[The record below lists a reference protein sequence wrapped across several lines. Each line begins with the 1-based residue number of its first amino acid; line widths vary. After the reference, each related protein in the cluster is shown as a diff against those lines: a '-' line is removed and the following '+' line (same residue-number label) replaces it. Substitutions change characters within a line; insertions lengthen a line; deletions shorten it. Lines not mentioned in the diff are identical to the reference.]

1 MKLATLTEL
10 SKWHISSSRA
20 LLHFLLEASLTRTD
34 SRSKQR
40 RGSTYITDMT
50 HLPDPLDPDPRIPE
64 PARRLTEYLGSII
77 EKASLFLP
85 ERWEETNMRCRRR
98 PGRQQCPGR
107 IHVRIGKEDPPEIRW
122 ECPRCEENGII
133 RNWQGSAWDLADVG
147 WDLPEDAHGFEDVHS
162 VSKGNSSVIPIYQVD
177 AFTDRLFEG
186 NPAAV
191 CPLTAWLAD
200 GLLQKIAA
208 ENNLSET
215 AFFVPKDDEFEIRW
229 FTPAV
234 EVDLCGHATLA
245 AAFVLMDLLEPARRS
260 VTFRS
265 RSGSLL
271 VTRDGD
277 LFSLD
282 FPSRP
287 AVPIPLPP
295 GLSEALGAVPAAV
308 LNARD
313 TIVVFDDPDVVH
325 RLAPDMEKLN
335 SMGGFAVCATA
346 PGAGKDGDVDYVL
359 RFFAPAQG
367 VAEDPVTGSAQ
378 CSLAPYW
385 SERLGKTILRA
396 RQVSRRSGEILCVV
410 SGNRVRIAG
419 KAVLVFS
426 GIFRIPRQATS

>member
-1 MKLATLTEL
+1 
-10 SKWHISSSRA
+10 
-20 LLHFLLEASLTRTD
+20 
-34 SRSKQR
+34 
-40 RGSTYITDMT
+40 MT

-85 ERWEETNMRCRRR
+85 ERWGETNMRCRRR
-98 PGRQQCPGR
+98 PGRQRCPGR
-107 IHVRIGKEDPPEIRW
+107 IHVRIGKEDPSEILW
-122 ECPRCEENGII
+122 ACPRCEENGII
-133 RNWQGSAWDLADVG
+133 RNWQGSAWDLTDVG
-147 WDLPEDAHGFEDVHS
+147 WDHPEDAHGFEDVPS
-162 VSKGNSSVIPIYQVD
+162 VSKGYPSVIPIYQVD
-177 AFTDRLFEG
+177 AFTNRLFEG

-191 CPLTAWLAD
+191 CPLTEWLAD
-200 GLLQKIAA
+200 DLLQKIAA

-215 AFFVPKDDEFEIRW
+215 AFFLPREDEFELRW

-265 RSGSLL
+265 RSGSLH

-287 AVPIPLPP
+287 AVPIPEPP
-295 GLSEALGAVPAAV
+295 GLSEALGVRPAAV
-308 LNARD
+308 LKARD
-313 TIVVFDDPDVVH
+313 TIVVFDDPDVVR
-325 RLAPDMEKLN
+325 RLTPDMEKLK

-346 PGAGKDGDVDYVL
+346 PGSGRDGDVDYVL

-367 VAEDPVTGSAQ
+367 IAEDPVTGSAQ

-385 SERLGKTILRA
+385 SEKLGKTILRA
-396 RQVSRRSGEILCVV
+396 RQVSRRGGEILCEV

-426 GIFRIPRQATS
+426 GILRIPPRATS

>member
-1 MKLATLTEL
+1 
-10 SKWHISSSRA
+10 
-20 LLHFLLEASLTRTD
+20 
-34 SRSKQR
+34 
-40 RGSTYITDMT
+40 MT

-64 PARRLTEYLGSII
+64 PARRLSEYLGSIV
-77 EKASLFLP
+77 EKASLYFP
-85 ERWEETNMRCRRR
+85 ERWGETNMRCRRR
-98 PGRQQCPGR
+98 PGRQRCPGR
-107 IHVRIGKEDPPEIRW
+107 IHVRIGKEDPPEILW
-122 ECPRCEENGII
+122 ACPRCEENGII
-133 RNWQGSAWDLADVG
+133 RNWQGSAWDLSDVG
-147 WDLPEDAHGFEDVHS
+147 WDLPEDTHGLEDVS
-162 VSKGNSSVIPIYQVD
+162 AVSSPSIIPMYQVD

-191 CPLTAWLAD
+191 CPLTDWLAD
-200 GLLQKIAA
+200 DLLQKIAA

-215 AFFVPKDDEFEIRW
+215 AFFVPRDDEFEIRW

-245 AAFVLMDLLEPARRS
+245 AAFVLMDLMEPARRS

-265 RSGSLL
+265 RSGPLH
-271 VTRDGD
+271 VTCDGD

-287 AVPIPLPP
+287 AVPIPAPP
-295 GLSEALGAVPAAV
+295 GLSEALGASPAAV
-308 LNARD
+308 LKARD
-313 TIVVFDDPDVVH
+313 TIVVFDDPDVVRH
-325 RLAPDMEKLN
+325 LAPDMEKMK
-335 SMGGFAVCATA
+335 SIGGFAVCATA
-346 PGAGKDGDVDYVL
+346 GGAGRDGDVDYVL

-367 VAEDPVTGSAQ
+367 IDEDPVTGSAQ

-385 SERLGKTILRA
+385 SERLGKTLLRA
-396 RQVSRRSGEILCVV
+396 RQVSRRSGEILCEV

>member
-1 MKLATLTEL
+1 
-10 SKWHISSSRA
+10 
-20 LLHFLLEASLTRTD
+20 
-34 SRSKQR
+34 
-40 RGSTYITDMT
+40 
-50 HLPDPLDPDPRIPE
+50 
-64 PARRLTEYLGSII
+64 
-77 EKASLFLP
+77 
-85 ERWEETNMRCRRR
+85 MRCRRH
-98 PGRQQCPGR
+98 PGRQRCPGR
-107 IHVRIGKEDPPEIRW
+107 IHVRIGKEDPPEILW
-122 ECPRCEENGII
+122 VCPRCEENGII
-133 RNWQGSAWDLADVG
+133 RNWQGTAWDLSDVG
-147 WDLPEDAHGFEDVHS
+147 WDLPEDADLEDVPAAS
-162 VSKGNSSVIPIYQVD
+162 SGNPSIIPMYQVD

-186 NPAAV
+186 NPAGV
-191 CPLTAWLAD
+191 CPLNDWLAD

-215 AFFVPKDDEFEIRW
+215 AFFVSREDEFEIRW

-245 AAFVLMDLLEPARRS
+245 AAFVLMDLLEPACRS

-265 RSGSLL
+265 RSGPLH

-287 AVPIPLPP
+287 AVPIPEPP
-295 GLSEALGAVPAAV
+295 GLSAALGASPAAV
-308 LNARD
+308 LKARD

-325 RLAPDMEKLN
+325 RLDPDMEKLK

-346 PGAGKDGDVDYVL
+346 AGAGRDGDVDYVL

-367 VAEDPVTGSAQ
+367 IAEDPVTGSAQ

-396 RQVSRRSGEILCVV
+396 RQVSRRSGEILCEV